1 MEDRSTLT
9 EDQRE
14 ELLVRLDLI
23 KMGHILAIVMLVAV
37 IINLAWGSW
46 QSLTITIGII
56 AGIAGVGTL
65 SEGWEGSRRDLLRGI
80 ASRSRVGGGNLT
92 VSLKEAIVITIV
104 TFLVAGLV
112 HALWWI
118 DHPVRMVQLYLGL
131 AATSLVLVG
140 SVVMEWIETK
150 LNQDQSFVA
159 TLDRYREDEPD

>member
-23 KMGHILAIVMLVAV
+23 KIGHILAIVMLVAV

-46 QSLTITIGII
+46 QSLAITIGII

-80 ASRSRVGGGNLT
+80 ASRSRVGGRNLT
-92 VSLKEAIVITIV
+92 VSLKEAIVFTIV

-112 HALWWI
+112 HVFWWT

-131 AATSLVLVG
+131 AAIHLLYIG
-140 SVVMEWIETK
+140 RLVMERIETK
-150 LNQDQSFVA
+150 LKQDQSFVA
-159 TLDRYREDEPD
+159 TLNRYREEEPD